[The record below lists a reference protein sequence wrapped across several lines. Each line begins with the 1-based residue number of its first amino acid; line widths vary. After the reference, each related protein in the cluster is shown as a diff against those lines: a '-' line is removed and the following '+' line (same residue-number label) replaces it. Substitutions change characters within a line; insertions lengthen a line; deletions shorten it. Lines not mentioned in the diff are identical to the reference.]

1 MSDYEPEYDPIF
13 KNTYWARGG
22 NSLSK
27 PICINRNQ
35 FKEEFD
41 LKREILYHYENRKP
55 VGLGKRRYEKEVFPE
70 GARKYNAFDHFELY
84 ERNNKKGFVAI
95 FSPYSDKL
103 NEDCE
108 YHRVPLDLGYKKH
121 HSNLYC
127 TQGSTYIKLLPLK
140 K

>member
-1 MSDYEPEYDPIF
+1 MSDVEPVYDPIF
-13 KNTYWARGG
+13 KGKWG
-22 NSLSK
+22 NSICAQ
-27 PICINRNQ
+27 ICINRNK
-35 FKEEFD
+35 FKEEYD
-41 LKREILYHYENRKP
+41 LKRIIYYHYENRKP
-55 VGLGKRRYEKEVFPE
+55 VGLGKKRYEKEVFPE
-70 GARKYNAFDHFELY
+70 GARKYNTFDHFELY

-108 YHRVPLDLGYKKH
+108 WDRVPLDLGYEKH

>member
-41 LKREILYHYENRKP
+41 LKRRILYHYENRKP

-70 GARKYNAFDHFELY
+70 GAGNTLDHFELY
-84 ERNNKKGFVAI
+84 ERNNKQGFVAI
-95 FSPYSDKL
+95 FSPYVEL
-103 NEDCE
+103 NEKYE
-108 YHRVPLDLGYKKH
+108 SSRVPLDLGYKKH

-127 TQGSTYIKLLPLK
+127 IKGSTYIKLLPLK